1 MVTSSLHYL
10 SVTLK
15 LPLLYPVPMGLWIA
29 IFSLFCGVALQFFPG
44 FPKEKVAFLGKNYL
58 IYLALPA
65 LAMIHIPPLQLKWD
79 LILAP
84 SSAWFTF
91 LLSWVFF
98 AFLGSKFGWDK
109 RTTGCLILVSG
120 LGNTSFLGFPILE
133 LLYGKAALPTAFL
146 IDQGGSFL
154 LVSTIGVYI
163 GSRYGDGGRSVLQVF
178 KKMMLFPPFLLLLG
192 TLLMSYFQLSIP
204 GMLLPWLQ
212 AIGTSM
218 APIAMAVIGLT
229 MFLDRKWTQ
238 NKYLWYGLGYRLLLA
253 PACVWLLYVLF
264 LPSDSL
270 ALKVMVLESGM
281 APMISGALLA
291 MEFGLQPR
299 LATLLAGLGIPLC
312 GISLLLWQFLLG

>member
-1 MVTSSLHYL
+1 
-10 SVTLK
+10 
-15 LPLLYPVPMGLWIA
+15 MGLWIA
-29 IFSLFCGVALQFFPG
+29 IFSLFCGLALQFIPA
-44 FPKEKVAFLGKNYL
+44 FPKETVARIGKNYL

-65 LAMIHIPPLQLKWD
+65 LALLHIPPLQLKWD
-79 LILAP
+79 LLLAP

-98 AFLGSKFGWDK
+98 AFLGARLGWDK

-133 LLYGKAALPTAFL
+133 LLYGKEALGTAFL
-146 IDQGGSFL
+146 VDQGGSFL
-154 LVSTIGVYI
+154 LVSTLGVYI
-163 GSRYGDGGRSVLQVF
+163 GSKYGNGDSAILQVL
-178 KKMMLFPPFLLLLG
+178 KKMILFPPFLLLLG
-192 TLLMSYFQLSIP
+192 TLVMSYFRLSLP
-204 GMLLPWLQ
+204 DMLLPWLEG
-212 AIGTSM
+212 IGMSM

-229 MFLDRKWTQ
+229 MSLDRKWTQ
-238 NKYLWYGLGYRLLLA
+238 NNYLWYGLGYRLVLA
-253 PACVWLLYVLF
+253 PACVWLIFGLF

-270 ALKVMVLESGM
+270 TLKVLVLESGM

-312 GISLLLWQFLLG
+312 GITLLLWQFLLG

>member
-1 MVTSSLHYL
+1 
-10 SVTLK
+10 
-15 LPLLYPVPMGLWIA
+15 MGLWIA
-29 IFSLFCGVALQFFPG
+29 IFSLFCGLALQFLPA
-44 FPKEKVAFLGKNYL
+44 FPKEKVARLGKNYL
-58 IYLALPA
+58 IYLALPSLA
-65 LAMIHIPPLQLKWD
+65 LLHIPPLQLNWN
-79 LILAP
+79 LLLAP
-84 SSAWFTF
+84 SSAWLTF

-98 AFLGSKFGWDK
+98 AFLGTRLGWDK

-133 LLYGKAALPTAFL
+133 LLYGKEALPTAFL

-154 LVSTIGVYI
+154 LVSTLGVYI
-163 GSRYGDGGRSVLQVF
+163 GSRYGDGGRSILQVF
-178 KKMMLFPPFLLLLG
+178 QKMMLFPPFLLLLA
-192 TLLMSYFQLSIP
+192 TLVMSYFRLSLP
-204 GMLLPWLQ
+204 DMFLPWLQ
-212 AIGTSM
+212 GIGTSM

-229 MFLDRKWTQ
+229 LSLDRKWTQ

-253 PACVWLLYVLF
+253 PACVWLLYGLF

-270 ALKVMVLESGM
+270 TLKVFVLESGM

-312 GISLLLWQFLLG
+312 GITLLLWQFLLG